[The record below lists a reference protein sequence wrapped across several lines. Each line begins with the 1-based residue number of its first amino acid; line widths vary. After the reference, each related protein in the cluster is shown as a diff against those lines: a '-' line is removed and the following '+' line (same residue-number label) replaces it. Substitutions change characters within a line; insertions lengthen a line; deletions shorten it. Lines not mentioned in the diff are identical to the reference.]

1 MEKQFERTVR
11 LIGET
16 RQRRLLD
23 SSVAIFGVGG
33 VGSFVAEALC
43 RAGVGKL
50 TFIDADVVDVT
61 NINRQ
66 LVATH
71 STVGQ
76 PKCQVM
82 ARRALDINPHAEVTA
97 LQMFY
102 DAQTADEIDLSEFDY
117 VVDAID
123 SVTSKILLITRCT
136 AAGVPVISAM
146 GAGNKLDPTRF
157 QVSDISKTSVCPLA
171 RVMRRELKKRGVEHL
186 KVVYSQ
192 EPPAVPA
199 GDPRL
204 PSSISFVPSAAG
216 LVLAGAV
223 VHDLMGE
230 SFFT

>member
-23 SSVAIFGVGG
+23 SAVAIFGVGG

-82 ARRALDINPHAEVTA
+82 ARRALDINPHADVTA
-97 LQMFY
+97 LQMF
-102 DAQTADEIDLSEFDY
+102 
-117 VVDAID
+117 
-123 SVTSKILLITRCT
+123 
-136 AAGVPVISAM
+136 
-146 GAGNKLDPTRF
+146 
-157 QVSDISKTSVCPLA
+157 
-171 RVMRRELKKRGVEHL
+171 
-186 KVVYSQ
+186 
-192 EPPAVPA
+192 
-199 GDPRL
+199 
-204 PSSISFVPSAAG
+204 
-216 LVLAGAV
+216 
-223 VHDLMGE
+223 
-230 SFFT
+230 

>member
-11 LIGET
+11 LIGEAH
-16 RQRRLLD
+16 QRRLLD
-23 SSVAIFGVGG
+23 SSVAIFGIGG

-50 TFIDADVVDVT
+50 TFIDADVVDET

-71 STVGQ
+71 ATVGQ

-97 LQMFY
+97 LQLFY
-102 DAQTADEIDLSEFDY
+102 DAQTAEKIDLSGFDY

-123 SVTSKILLITRCT
+123 SVTSKLLLITRC
-136 AAGVPVISAM
+136 AAVHVPIISAM
-146 GAGNKLDPTRF
+146 GAGNKLDPSRF
-157 QVSDISKTSVCPLA
+157 QVADISKTSVCPLA

-192 EPPAVPA
+192 EEPAVPA

-216 LVLAGAV
+216 LILAGAV
-223 VHDLMGE
+223 IRDLMGE
-230 SFFT
+230 

>member
-1 MEKQFERTVR
+1 
-11 LIGET
+11 
-16 RQRRLLD
+16 
-23 SSVAIFGVGG
+23 
-33 VGSFVAEALC
+33 
-43 RAGVGKL
+43 
-50 TFIDADVVDVT
+50 
-61 NINRQ
+61 
-66 LVATH
+66 
-71 STVGQ
+71 
-76 PKCQVM
+76 M
-82 ARRALDINPHAEVTA
+82 ARRALDINPHADVTA

-102 DAQTADEIDLSEFDY
+102 DAQTADEIDLSKFDY

-123 SVTSKILLITRCT
+123 SVTSKILLITRCA

-171 RVMRRELKKRGVEHL
+171 RVMRRELKKRGVEYL

-192 EPPAVPA
+192 ESPAVPA

-223 VHDLMGE
+223 VRDLMGE
-230 SFFT
+230 